1 MTNTNNNKIDIVIVT
16 YKSYE
21 YLERCIASIY
31 GDASSRRFIQDIIVV
46 DNDSSDTYWKSPP
59 KIFEKVAVLKSE
71 KNLGFA
77 RGINVGIKKGL
88 SPYILLLNPDTIIL
102 GNMIARSVAFM
113 DQHPRVGI
121 MGPRI
126 LNRDGSVQGSAR
138 GFPTPFTGLFGR
150 STLLTKWFP
159 KNPLTRRNVLTTKS
173 DGITPMEV
181 DWVSGACMVVRRKA
195 LDDVGHMDE
204 RFFMYWEDADWCK
217 RMWQS
222 RWKVIYFPRAA
233 VVHYVGVSSGKRPIR
248 SSVEFHKSCYRLFEK
263 DKKPSFRFV
272 KPLAIGGVALRLC
285 LVLFSNGIRVWSDSF
300 QSLMKHR
307 EAPLAV
313 EDRDKIKVLRIIAR
327 LNIGGPSIHV
337 AMLTQGLEKN
347 RFQSTLIAGKV
358 SPLEGDMSYVIDA
371 SDGEPIIIPE
381 LQRELRFIED
391 VKSFFSFLRIL
402 DQEKP
407 DIVDTHTAKAGAIGR
422 IAVFLHKLIHRRNV
436 RVVHTFHGHVF
447 RGYFGKPKSLF
458 FLWVER
464 LLAKTTD
471 VIIAISESQK
481 SELSSKYRIAP
492 ASKFRVIPLG
502 FDLAPFLTCKAETY
516 QKSEVRSQKSEDRR
530 QRTEGRRQPW
540 SSGRVV
546 ERRKPLSSKIALP
559 EWKIGIVGRLVAIK
573 NHKMFIKS
581 AKIFL
586 NQNPHIRAQFLI
598 VGDGELRDDLMA
610 YCQQE
615 RLSNHVVFCGWKR
628 DLPKIY
634 ADLDILA
641 LTSINEGTPVS
652 IIEAMAS
659 SVPVISTDA
668 GGVRDLLGAPVQR
681 VSSKGFQVHE
691 RGILCQQ
698 GDVEGFAMGLK
709 YLVENHSRLKK
720 EMSQGARLFAEQNF
734 AKERLLHDIESLYV
748 ELMGPQITP
757 VKQKTKAFNR
767 AGADYTD

>member
-1 MTNTNNNKIDIVIVT
+1 MNKIDIVIVT
-16 YKSYE
+16 YKSYG
-21 YLERCIASIY
+21 YLERCISSIY
-31 GDASSRRFIQDIIVV
+31 EDSSSQGFIQDIIVV
-46 DNDSSDTYWKSPP
+46 DNAPSDTYWDSRPR
-59 KIFEKVAVLKSE
+59 IFDNVVVLRSE

-77 RGINVGIKKGL
+77 QAVNLGIKKC
-88 SPYILLLNPDTIIL
+88 SAAYILLLNPDTIVH

-113 DQHPRVGI
+113 DQHPSVGI

-173 DGITPMEV
+173 DGMSPMEV

-204 RFFMYWEDADWCK
+204 RFFMYWEDADWCR
-217 RMWQS
+217 RMWQN

-248 SSVEFHKSCYRLFEK
+248 CTVEFHKSCYRLFEK
-263 DKKPSFRFV
+263 YKKPSFRFV

-285 LVLFSNGIRVWSDSF
+285 LVLFSNGIRVWSESF
-300 QSLMKHR
+300 QSLMKPR

-313 EDRDKIKVLRIIAR
+313 EDRGKIKVLRIIAR

-347 RFQSTLIAGKV
+347 RFQSTLVAGRV
-358 SPLEGDMSYVIDA
+358 SSQEGDMSYLFGDF
-371 SDGEPIIIPE
+371 DEKPIMIPE
-381 LQRELRFIED
+381 LQREPRFIKD
-391 VKSFFSFLRIL
+391 LKSLFQVLRIMSR
-402 DQEKP
+402 EKP

-447 RGYFGKPKSLF
+447 RGYFGKPRSLF

-464 LLAKTTD
+464 LLAKITD

-492 ASKFRVIPLG
+492 TRKFRVVPLG

-516 QKSEVRSQKSEDRR
+516 QKSEVRSQ
-530 QRTEGRRQPW
+530 RTEHRGQRAEDSRGQVVEW

-546 ERRKPLSSKIALP
+546 ERRRPLSSKIALP

-573 NHKMFIKS
+573 NHKMFLES

-586 NQNPHIRAQFLI
+586 DHNPDIPARFLI
-598 VGDGELRDDLMA
+598 IGDGELRNDLVK
-610 YCQQE
+610 CCEQQGV
-615 RLSNHVVFCGWKR
+615 SPYVKFCGWQT
-628 DLPKIY
+628 DLAKVY
-634 ADLDILA
+634 ADLDIVA

-659 SVPVISTDA
+659 SVPVICTDA

-681 VSSKGFQVHE
+681 VASNGCQVHE

-720 EMSQGARLFAEQNF
+720 EMSGRARLFVEQSF
-734 AKERLLHDIESLYV
+734 SKERLFQDIESLYL
-748 ELMGPQITP
+748 ELMGLQITR
-757 VKQKTKAFNR
+757 T
-767 AGADYTD
+767 